1 MFGCRMETEWLQIYV
16 PPLGRGMRA
25 LIVLGLARYLTP
37 VAEVKL
43 NPAREDEVWVLTT
56 WAAKVPGEDVVT
68 STTP

>member
-43 NPAREDEVWVLTT
+43 NPAREEEVCVLTT
-56 WAAKVPGEDVVT
+56 
-68 STTP
+68 